1 MSIEMQIN
9 DVQAQELGIT
19 STDGLVLEVGEAVLI
34 AGPKGDK
41 GDTGYIFTPKV
52 DEQGNLSWSNN
63 GGLPNPDTVN
73 IRGER
78 GEAFTYDDFTPEQL
92 AGLVGPQGPEGPQ
105 GERGEPFEYEDF
117 TAEQLLALTGPQGP
131 IGPAGA
137 TGQRGEKG
145 DTGERGPTGPTGPTG
160 PRGYKGDKGDPFTY
174 SDFTSAQLAALKG
187 PKGDT
192 GPAGAD
198 GQKGEDGADGAPG
211 ADGFSPTVSV
221 TTIAGGHR
229 VTITDKNGAKS
240 FDVMDG
246 EDGADAEGGG
256 TVDIESVE
264 AEKVVFTRDM
274 YSAYAIGNIELDNGR
289 GKYASAGDSLV
300 DALDA
305 IFDKE
310 TPPEVTQPSLSVTF
324 SGVKA
329 YEVGTTASVSYSA
342 TFDPGSYSFGPD
354 TGVKVT
360 EWSATDGKT
369 TETAAGGSFS
379 RLMEDGTSFTV
390 KVSADHGS
398 GAVPLTNKGNAYAA
412 GKIAAGTASKT
423 SGTISAYRNTFYGTK
438 TTKDAVTS
446 AVIRGLTKSGKAL
459 ANGST
464 FTVDIPV
471 GAMRVIIA
479 YPATLRDLSSVKDQ
493 NDSNSNIVTSFA
505 KTTMPVPGENGHK
518 SISYKVYT
526 LDFAN
531 AYDAANKYSVTI

>member
-117 TAEQLLALTGPQGP
+117 TAEQLEALTGPQGP
-131 IGPAGA
+131 VGPAGA

-145 DTGERGPTGPTGPTG
+145 DTGAQGPTGPTGPAG
-160 PRGYKGDKGDPFTY
+160 PRGHKGDKGDPFTY

-198 GQKGEDGADGAPG
+198 GQKGEDGADG
-211 ADGFSPTVSV
+211 FSPTVSV
-221 TTIAGGHR
+221 TPIPGGHR
-229 VTITDKNGAKS
+229 VTITDKNGPKP

-246 EDGADAEGGG
+246 EDGQDAEGGG

-310 TPPEVTQPSLSVTF
+310 TPPEVTQPSVSVTF

-369 TETAAGGSFS
+369 TETSASGSFS
-379 RLMEDGTSFTV
+379 RLMEDDTSFTV

-398 GAVPLTNKGNAYAA
+398 GAVPITNKGNAYAA
-412 GKIAAGTASKT
+412 GKIAAGTVSKT
-423 SGTISAYRNTFYGTK
+423 SGSVSAYRNTFYGTK

-446 AVIRGLTKSGKAL
+446 AVIRGLTKSNKAL

-479 YPATLRDLSSVKDQ
+479 YPATLRDLTAVKDQ
-493 NDSNSNIVTSFA
+493 NDSNSNIVSSFV
-505 KTTMPVPGENGHK
+505 KTTMDVEGANSHK
-518 SISYKVYT
+518 AISYKVYT
-526 LDFAN
+526 LDFAS
-531 AYDAANKYSVTI
+531 AYDTANKYSVTI

>member
-117 TAEQLLALTGPQGP
+117 TAEQLEALTGPQGP
-131 IGPAGA
+131 VGPAGA

-145 DTGERGPTGPTGPTG
+145 DTGEQGPTGPTGPAG

-187 PKGDT
+187 PQGET

-198 GQKGEDGADGAPG
+198 GQKGADGY
-211 ADGFSPTVSV
+211 SPTVSV
-221 TTIAGGHR
+221 TTITGGHR
-229 VTITDKNGAKS
+229 VTITDKNGPKS

-246 EDGADAEGGG
+246 EDGQAAEGGG

-289 GKYASAGDSLV
+289 GKYASAGDTLV

-310 TPPEVTQPSLSVTF
+310 TPPTVTKPSLSVTF
-324 SGVKA
+324 SGVTT
-329 YEVGTTASVSYSA
+329 YEVGDTADISYSA
-342 TFDPGSYSFGPD
+342 TFNPGSYSFGPA
-354 TGVKVT
+354 TGVTVT
-360 EWSATDGKT
+360 KWSATDGKT
-369 TETAAGGSFS
+369 TKATASGSFS
-379 RLMEDGTSFTV
+379 RLMEDGTSFTM
-390 KVSADHGS
+390 KVSADHGA

-412 GKIAAGTASKT
+412 GKIAAGTVSRT
-423 SGTISAYRNTFYGTK
+423 SGTINSYRNTFYGTLTEK
-438 TTKDAVTS
+438 S
-446 AVIRGLTKSGKAL
+446 ALTPSVIRGLTKSGRKL
-459 ANGST
+459 SNGGS
-464 FTVDIPV
+464 FNVGIPV
-471 GAMRVIIA
+471 GAMRVVIA
-479 YPATLRDLSSVKDQ
+479 YPATLRDLTAVKDQ
-493 NDSNSNIVTSFA
+493 NDSNSNIVSSFT
-505 KTTMPVPGENGHK
+505 KTTMDVEGYDGYEA
-518 SISYKVYT
+518 ISYKVYT
-526 LDFAN
+526 LDFAS
-531 AYDAANKYSVTI
+531 AYDTANTYSVTI